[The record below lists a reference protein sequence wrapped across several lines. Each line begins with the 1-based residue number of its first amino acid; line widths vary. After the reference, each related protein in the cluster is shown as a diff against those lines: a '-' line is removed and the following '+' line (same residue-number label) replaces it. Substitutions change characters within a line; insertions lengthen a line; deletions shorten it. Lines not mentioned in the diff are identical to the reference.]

1 MPIKDKQIV
10 SGKGLDEFDD
20 LFKNEFPDKKLD
32 LIISGDN
39 DFNEWDNVENL
50 KAPEFHVK
58 QKLKR

>member
-20 LFKNEFPDKKLD
+20 LFKNEFSDKKLD